1 MKKTTF
7 IMGALWLAMLFV
19 PAAVQ
24 AQEKLLAFPGAEGF
38 GRYATG
44 GRGGEIYHVTNLNDS
59 GEGSLRDAVSQP
71 NRIVV
76 FDTTG
81 VIRLKSLLVFKGDL
95 TVLGQTAPGE
105 GIQVYGNRVSF
116 SGASNLIVRHM
127 RFRMGKGGDSGKD
140 ACGIANGKTMI
151 FDHISALW
159 GRDECFS
166 INWDNKGSEPTDIT
180 IQNSIMGQ
188 GLQSHACGGLMQTN
202 GGVTLYRNLYIENK
216 TRNPKVKGLNQY
228 VNNVVYNWGG
238 GGCYIMGDTEA
249 SSWAHIEGNYFV
261 TGPWKGSKPFTR
273 GKDAFQFYGAGNY
286 YDNNNNGVLDGTEYT
301 ENGGSKQV
309 ANLNSFT
316 DIPKLHPTISKIMTA
331 EEALY
336 WIIDSV
342 GPCLPARD
350 EVDQY
355 LIDELKSFGTK
366 GSINGISS
374 EKELPHGGTGILNKG
389 KKPLDSDK
397 DGIPDEWETTHGLNP
412 QNPDDAK
419 KIDEKTGYANIERYV
434 FTIDRAYP
442 YMKMPTQLQAT
453 KQEKFAIELQ
463 WQDNAGSNNTVNET
477 AYIVEKSEDNQT
489 FTVCDTLPA
498 NTTTYR
504 AEGLQPEKAYYFRVC
519 AINSEYEFQS
529 DYISLSTETIGDP
542 TAPVACTNPTP
553 QNNGAVPP
561 SVQYVTL
568 SWENTTKSYK
578 DTVKYDVYLGDF
590 RHRDDMTKIASDL
603 TEPKLVWRPTDTNHE
618 FLENRPFYWR
628 VDAKNKIGTTSGEIW
643 TFTPKQTL
651 FIEKYP
657 DAENISYMDGTKL
670 EFTLNENAK
679 YNEGIGIELSPRK
692 YEEMNVTVSGKT
704 VTLTFNALNVLTEYT
719 VTIPKGALTTT
730 DGSKTFAEKITFTTR
745 DFFNPKEEGETHY
758 GKAAINQPLD
768 FSPFNDYTHFTRTD
782 GTQQS
787 QKDDYPHWIT
797 GTATNDDATLTK
809 TSDKIM
815 AYFDDIALA
824 IDVKAA
830 YNGTG
835 NVEFKIQETR
845 NPDVVKDSGDPT
857 WRTIRVLHAGDF
869 PFDDIIRLNEESRFI
884 KLTAT
889 ELGDGSVTVSQLK
902 ISDSEGNG
910 VRELKREEEIIPTGI
925 TPDTAET
932 HTSLKEFI
940 LSFRDNESSIRT
952 TETAAA
958 TLTNGETEYP
968 VTLSDGEANTIV
980 ATLGEE
986 AVTAA
991 GKYTLNIPAGSFGE
1005 SIFITTETGRCN
1017 PELSYTFTIKEVDA
1031 LDENIADNITV
1042 TVADGTVT
1050 VSGVPTGEQVDVIDL
1065 SGRIIASQKA
1075 AADKATFSLQ
1085 KGFYLLK
1092 TAARTFKVSL

>member
-1 MKKTTF
+1 MKKKKL
-7 IMGALWLAMLFV
+7 IMGALWLAMLFA

-59 GEGSLRDAVSQP
+59 GEGSLRDAVSKS

-81 VIRLKSLLVFKGDL
+81 VIRLKSLLVFKGNL

-127 RFRMGKGGDSGKD
+127 RFRMGIGGDKDKD

-166 INWDNKGSEPTDIT
+166 INPDGKGSRPDSIT

-188 GLQSHACGGLMQTN
+188 GLQSHSCGGLMQTDKY
-202 GGVTLYRNLYIENK
+202 GVTLYRNLYIENK

-249 SSWAHIEGNYFV
+249 PSWADIRNNYFV

-273 GKDAFQFYGAGNY
+273 GKAAFQFYGDGNY
-286 YDNNNNGVLDGTEYT
+286 YDNNNNGKLDGTLYT
-301 ENGGSKQV
+301 ENGGSTRV
-309 ANLNSFT
+309 TGLDYFT
-316 DIPKLHPTISKIMTA
+316 DIPKPFPAISNLMTA
-331 EEALY
+331 EEALH

-366 GSINGISS
+366 GSTGGISS

-389 KKPLDSDK
+389 EKPLDSDN
-397 DGIPDEWETTHGLNP
+397 DGIPDEWEKANGLNE
-412 QNPDDAK
+412 NDASDARE
-419 KIDEKTGYANIERYV
+419 IADNGYANIENYV

-442 YMKMPTQLQAT
+442 YMKMPTRLQAT

-463 WQDNAGSNNTVNET
+463 WQDNAGYNNTVNET
-477 AYIVEKSEDNQT
+477 NYIVEKSKDNQT
-489 FTVCDTLPA
+489 FTPCDTLKA
-498 NTTTYR
+498 DATTYR
-504 AEGLQPEKAYYFRVC
+504 AEDLEAETTYYFRVC
-519 AINSEYEFQS
+519 AINTEPKYGFKS
-529 DYISLSTETIGDP
+529 DYFSISTETIGDP
-542 TAPVACTNPTP
+542 IPPTACTTPNPK
-553 QNNGAVPP
+553 NESSIAP
-561 SVQYVTL
+561 STEWIVF
-568 SWENTTKSYK
+568 SWENAMK
-578 DTVKYDVYLGDF
+578 DYYGTVKYDVYYGLNPEK
-590 RHRDDMTKIASDL
+590 MNKIASEL
-603 TEPKLVWRPTDTNHE
+603 TEKKFSYKPDLP
-618 FLENRPFYWR
+618 LENLVDFPCYWR
-628 VDAKNKIGTTSGEIW
+628 VDATNDAGTTTGPVW
-643 TFTPKQTL
+643 KFTPQITL

-657 DAENISYMDGTKL
+657 DTENINYMDGTKL

-679 YNEGIGIELSPRK
+679 YNGGIELSPRK
-692 YEEMNVTVSGKT
+692 YEEMNVAVSGKT
-704 VTLTFNALNVLTEYT
+704 LTLTFNALNVLTEYT

-730 DGSKTFAEKITFTTR
+730 DGSKTFEEKITFTTC
-745 DFFNPKEEGETHY
+745 DFSDAKEEGETHW
-758 GKAAINQPLD
+758 GKAATNQPLD
-768 FSPFNDYTHFTRTD
+768 FTPFNKYDHFTRID
-782 GTQQS
+782 GSQQS

-815 AYFDDIALA
+815 AYFDDVALA

-857 WRTIRVLHAGDF
+857 WRTIRVLHADDF
-869 PFDDIIRLNEESRFI
+869 PFDDILRLNEEARFI

-889 ELGDGSVTVSQLK
+889 ELGGGTVTVSQLK
-902 ISDSEGNG
+902 ISDSKGNG
-910 VRELKREEEIIPTGI
+910 VRELKLEKEIIPTSI

-932 HTSLKEFI
+932 QTSLKEFT
-940 LSFRDNESSIRT
+940 LSFGGNESSIRT

-958 TLTNGETEYP
+958 TLTNGENSYP
-968 VTLSDGEANTIV
+968 VTLTDGDANTIV
-980 ATLGEE
+980 ATLDE
-986 AVTAA
+986 AVTAV
-991 GKYTLNIPAGSFGE
+991 GKYILTIPECSFGE
-1005 SIFITTETGRCN
+1005 SIFIENPKLGRCN
-1017 PELSYTFTIKEVDA
+1017 PELAYTFTIEEVDA
-1031 LDENIADNITV
+1031 LDENIADNMTV

-1050 VSGVPTGEQVDVIDL
+1050 VSGVPTGEQVDIIDL

-1075 AADKATFSLQ
+1075 AAGKATFSLQ

-1092 TAARTFKVSL
+1092 TTTRTFKVNL